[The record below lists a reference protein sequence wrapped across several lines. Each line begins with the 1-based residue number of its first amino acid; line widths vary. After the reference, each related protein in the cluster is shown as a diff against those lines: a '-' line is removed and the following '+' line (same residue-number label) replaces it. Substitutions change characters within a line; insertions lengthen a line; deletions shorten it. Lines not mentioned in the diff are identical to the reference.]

1 MNIVK
6 KEQELKVSNIVICVF
21 GSPGAGKTSLASTAS
36 NPLLIDFDKG
46 GYRSEFRPDSVQIS
60 GWKDIANIAKE
71 ELDKYNTIVIDTVGR
86 ALDWLT
92 VDITTENAKL
102 SQRGG
107 ALSLQGYG
115 VLKSTFKTWL
125 DRMISYGKDVVLL
138 AHDKEDKKKDDIIQR
153 PDISGSS
160 LGEVIRTADITGYLT
175 IENGKRILDFNP
187 TEYHIGK
194 DAGRLGML
202 TVPNFHQKADF
213 LAELIQKTKD
223 NLNSVSQKGQ
233 EVAVS
238 VAGYR
243 ERIEGIATAD
253 EMNAFITD
261 IKQGKECEAV
271 LAQVRG
277 LVAKRAK
284 EMGIEHKGKGQKY
297 VPITSAPAEAEAKPQ
312 LSIAQESLTHLPQE
326 LLAQAIKRD
335 GIAKP
340 LHSFTNDECLR
351 INKLAGVIADETTSE
366 NLF

>member
-46 GYRSEFRPDSVQIS
+46 SYRSEFRPDSVQIS

-175 IENGKRILDFNP
+175 IENGKRMLDFNP

-194 DAGRLGML
+194 DAGRLGMI

-233 EVAVS
+233 EV
-238 VAGYR
+238 VAIVAMYR
-243 ERIEGIATAD
+243 VQIQAIGDAI
-253 EMNAFITD
+253 EMNAFISSIDKSQNAT
-261 IKQGKECEAV
+261 V
-271 LAQVRG
+271 LSQVRG
-277 LVAKRAK
+277 LVGTRTK
-284 EMGIEHKGKGQKY
+284 ELSLRREGEKYIDAVVANPVEFTVCQKNLQLLPMVY
-297 VPITSAPAEAEAKPQ
+297 VDKARKILGVTKALNA
-312 LSIAQESLTHLPQE
+312 LSDE
-326 LLAQAIKRD
+326 
-335 GIAKP
+335 
-340 LHSFTNDECLR
+340 ECLAVS
-351 INKLAGVIADETTSE
+351 KKVSEIADILDSQ
-366 NLF
+366 